1 MKTVIKNISELIQTE
16 NTPRKWVAGKDMSKL
31 STIKDAFVEYENGI
45 ITSFG
50 SMSDWNGIEDWNN
63 TEIIDAEGGMV
74 FPSYCDSHTHLVFA
88 ASREGEFV
96 DRING
101 LSYEEIA
108 NRGGGILNSAEK
120 LQNATED
127 ELYES
132 AFSRLNN
139 LIQMGTGAIE
149 IKSGYGLTLDAEL
162 KMLRVIKRLKE
173 NTEVSIKATFLGA
186 HALPKEYKDN
196 KEGYMNLVIDE
207 MLPQVAEEKLA
218 DYVDIF
224 CEKGYFTVEDTIRL
238 LEAASKLGIQAK
250 THVNQFN
257 SIGGVEASVKLG
269 ALSVDHLEEMEEQD
283 FEALK
288 NSDCMPTILPSCSFF
303 LGIPYG
309 PAVKMMEK
317 GLPVALATDYNP
329 GSTPSG
335 NMNFVSSLGCIQM
348 KMTPEQVINATTI
361 NTAYAMGLE
370 KELGSICIGKKAN
383 LFITKEISSYSYLPY
398 SFGENV
404 IEKVVLN
411 GKIMS

>member
-16 NTPRKWVAGKDMSKL
+16 STPRKWVAGEEMKQL
-31 STIKDAFVEYENGI
+31 NTIKDAFIEIEDGLI
-45 ITSFG
+45 SSFG
-50 SMSDWNGIEDWNN
+50 SMEDWNGISDWNN

-132 AFSRLNN
+132 SLKRLNN

-149 IKSGYGLTLDAEL
+149 IKSGYGLNLDAEI

-173 NTEVSIKATFLGA
+173 NTEVTIKATFLGA

-196 KEGYMNLVIDE
+196 KEGYMDLVINE
-207 MLPQVAEEKLA
+207 MLPKIAEEKLA

-224 CEKGYFTVEDTIRL
+224 CEKGYFTVEDTCRL
-238 LEAASKLGIQAK
+238 LEASNKLGIQAK

-269 ALSVDHLEEMEEQD
+269 ALSVDHLEEMKEED
-283 FEALK
+283 YEALK
-288 NSDCMPTILPSCSFF
+288 NSECMPTILPSCSFF

-309 PAVKMMEK
+309 PAKKMMES

-335 NMNFVSSLGCIQM
+335 NMNFVASLGCIQL

-370 KELGSICIGKKAN
+370 KEMGSICVGKKAN
-383 LFITKEISSYSYLPY
+383 FFITKEIPSYSYLAY

-404 IEKVVLN
+404 IDKIILN
-411 GKIMS
+411 GKIIA

>member
-88 ASREGEFV
+88 ASREEEFV

-162 KMLRVIKRLKE
+162 KILRVIKRLKN

-348 KMTPEQVINATTI
+348 KMTPEQVINSTTI

-411 GKIMS
+411 GKIIV